1 MWKNEYSWNP
11 SSCICENSGYLKN
24 LADNS
29 VLRCN
34 EIVSVTDS
42 VSTNVTSTIS
52 INVTSTVLINFDDKK
67 VWFKMDYHIL
77 HMFFIRDYITIYDSY
92 YLLSLW
98 ETWSKQKNSGTL
110 TM

>member
-77 HMFFIRDYITIYDSY
+77 HMFLLETI
-92 YLLSLW
+92 LLFMTAIICYHYEKHGQNKKIL
-98 ETWSKQKNSGTL
+98 GH
-110 TM
+110 